1 MKKLLKEF
9 RDFAVKGNAL
19 NLAVGVLIG
28 GAFQGIV
35 NSLVNDIISP
45 VIGLFGKSDFS
56 AYILTINGV
65 EIKYGSFITAIINFL
80 ILAFVIFMIVKGV
93 NSLTSLGKKKE
104 EPVVEEPT
112 TKVCP
117 FCQSEIAIKA
127 IKCPHC
133 TSEIDEM

>member
-35 NSLVNDIISP
+35 NSLVQDIISP
-45 VIGLFGKSDFS
+45 IIGLFGKSDFS
-56 AYILTINGV
+56 SFILTINGV
-65 EIKYGSFITAIINFL
+65 KIKYGAFITAVINFL
-80 ILAFVIFMIVKGV
+80 ILAFVIFMLVKGI
-93 NSLTSLGKKKE
+93 NALTNLTRKKE
-104 EPVVEEPT
+104 EPVEEEPT

-117 FCQSEIAIKA
+117 FCQSEISIKA
-127 IKCPHC
+127 VKCPHC
-133 TSEIDEM
+133 ISELE

>member
-1 MKKLLKEF
+1 MKKFISEF

-35 NSLVNDIISP
+35 NSLVQDIISP
-45 VIGLFGKSDFS
+45 VIGLFGQSDFT
-56 AYILTINGV
+56 AYMLVINGV

-80 ILAFVIFMIVKGV
+80 ILAFVIFMLVKSINAV
-93 NSLTSLGKKKE
+93 TNLTKKKE

-117 FCQSEIAIKA
+117 YCQSEISIKA
-127 IKCPHC
+127 VKCPHC
-133 TSEIDEM
+133 ISELE

>member
-112 TKVCP
+112 TKICP
-117 FCQSEIAIKA
+117 FCQSEISIKA
-127 IKCPHC
+127 VKCPHC
-133 TSEIDEM
+133 TSDVE

>member
-1 MKKLLKEF
+1 MKKFLNEF
-9 RDFAVKGNAL
+9 KDFAVKGNAL

-35 NSLVNDIISP
+35 NSLVQDIISP
-45 VIGLFGKSDFS
+45 IIGLFGKSDFS
-56 AYILTINGV
+56 AYILTVNGV
-65 EIKYGSFITAIINFL
+65 EIKYGAFITAVINFL
-80 ILAFVIFMIVKGV
+80 ILAFVIFMIVKGI
-93 NSLTSLGKKKE
+93 NSLTNLTKKKE
-104 EPVVEEPT
+104 EEKEEEPT

-133 TSEIDEM
+133 TSDVEV

>member
-1 MKKLLKEF
+1 MKKFLNEF

-35 NSLVNDIISP
+35 NSLVQDIISP

-117 FCQSEIAIKA
+117 FCQSEISIKA
-127 IKCPHC
+127 VKCPHC
-133 TSEIDEM
+133 ISELE

>member
-104 EPVVEEPT
+104 EPVEEEPT

-117 FCQSEIAIKA
+117 FCQSEISIKA

-133 TSEIDEM
+133 TSEIEA

>member
-35 NSLVNDIISP
+35 NSLVQDIISP
-45 VIGLFGKSDFS
+45 IIGLFGKSDFS
-56 AYILTINGV
+56 AFMLKINGV
-65 EIKYGSFITAIINFL
+65 EIKYGSFITAVINFL
-80 ILAFVIFMIVKGV
+80 ILAFVIFMIVKGI
-93 NSLTSLGKKKE
+93 NSLTNLTKKKE
-104 EPVVEEPT
+104 EEIEEEPT

-117 FCQSEIAIKA
+117 FCQSEISIKA